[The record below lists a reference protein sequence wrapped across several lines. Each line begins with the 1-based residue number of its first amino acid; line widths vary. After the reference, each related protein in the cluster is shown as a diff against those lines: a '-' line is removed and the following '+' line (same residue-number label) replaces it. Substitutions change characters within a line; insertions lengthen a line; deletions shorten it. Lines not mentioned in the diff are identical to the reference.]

1 MSRRRERLARLRI
14 PARADQLRR
23 ARAVVREAA
32 RVAGCSP
39 ESIDLI
45 VLAVDEACANVI
57 RHAYGPEGGG
67 DIVLEVFRTP
77 EDLCVRLTDFADPID
92 KSSIK
97 PRDVDEVRPGGLG
110 VHLIREIMDSFEFL
124 EPIGT
129 AGNVLE
135 MRKRLSACRP

>member
-1 MSRRRERLARLRI
+1 MSSRRERLARLRF

-32 RVAGCSP
+32 RVAGCGA
-39 ESIDLI
+39 ELTDLI

-67 DIVLEVFRTP
+67 DIVLEVFRTSQ
-77 EDLCVRLTDFADPID
+77 DLCIRLTDFAEPVD
-92 KSSIK
+92 KASIRS
-97 PRDVDEVRPGGLG
+97 RDVNELRPGGLG

-135 MRKRLSACRP
+135 MRKRLSACRS